1 MIIDE
6 IINEAI
12 NLQISIKKNKKRLD
26 ELKNILKENTLG
38 KNISYK
44 INTEKGIASFTKR
57 KDKITYIFDEGKFLD
72 LHEDNKL
79 KLIRDGI
86 VKEKMTY
93 FIDLS
98 KVKEYKDKDLVNSLM
113 RENYKESYFTIR
125 LTEK

>member
-1 MIIDE
+1 
-6 IINEAI
+6 
-12 NLQISIKKNKKRLD
+12 
-26 ELKNILKENTLG
+26 
-38 KNISYK
+38 
-44 INTEKGIASFTKR
+44 
-57 KDKITYIFDEGKFLD
+57 
-72 LHEDNKL
+72 L

-125 LTEK
+125 LNEK